1 MKKIAAIILFIF
13 SANFLFAAEPLFEQA
28 NNFYAAEKYE
38 EAILLYDSIQQNGLQ
53 SEELFY
59 NMGNAYYKLQNWPN
73 CILYYEKAL
82 KLDANHE
89 DALHN
94 LELVQLKIVDKI
106 NPIPSLFFEKWMDNL
121 TLMLPF
127 ESYAILSLILL
138 WTALTLFTLRKVANI
153 NLSNRIFILLLIFSA
168 FAFVFANNQFK
179 HKTMQK
185 SAIIFSSSAVIK
197 SAPSFSAND
206 LFSLHA
212 GSKVVITDQ
221 IGNWIHIKIANGN
234 KGWMLK
240 EDCKEI

>member
-59 NMGNAYYKLQNWPN
+59 NMGNTYYKLQNWPN
-73 CILYYEKAL
+73 CILYYEKTL

-94 LELVQLKIVDKI
+94 LELAQLKIVDKI
-106 NPIPSLFFEKWMDNL
+106 DPIPSLFFEKWMDNL
-121 TLMLPF
+121 TLLLPF
-127 ESYAILSLILL
+127 ERWAILSLILL
-138 WTALTLFTLRKVANI
+138 WTTLILFTLKKVVNM
-153 NLSNRIFILLLIFSA
+153 NLLNRIFILLIIFST

-179 HKTMQK
+179 QKTMQK
-185 SAIIFSSSAVIK
+185 SAIIFSSSVVIK
-197 SAPSFSAND
+197 SAPTFSAND

-212 GSKVVITDQ
+212 GSKIAITDQ
-221 IGNWIHIKIANGN
+221 IGNWIHIKLANGN

-240 EDCKEI
+240 ENCKEI

>member
-13 SANFLFAAEPLFEQA
+13 SANFLFAAETLFKQA
-28 NNFYAAEKYE
+28 NNSYAAEKYE
-38 EAILLYDSIQQNGLQ
+38 EAILLYDSIQQNGFQ

-59 NMGNAYYKLQNWPN
+59 NIGNTYYKLQDWPN
-73 CILYYEKAL
+73 SILYYEKTL

-94 LELVQLKIVDKI
+94 LALVQLKIVDKI
-106 NPIPSLFFEKWMDNL
+106 DPIPSLFFQRWLDNL
-121 TLMLPF
+121 TLLLPF
-127 ESYAILSLILL
+127 ESWAILSLILL
-138 WTALTLFTLRKVANI
+138 WTTLILFTLRKVTNM
-153 NLSNRIFILLLIFSA
+153 NLSNRIFILLIFFSA

-179 HKTMQK
+179 QKTMQK
-185 SAIIFSSSAVIK
+185 NAIIFSSSVVIK

-212 GSKVVITDQ
+212 GSKIAITDQ
-221 IGNWIHIKIANGN
+221 IGNWIHIKLANGN

-240 EDCKEI
+240 ENCKEI